1 MLKPLQAFLLPKRI
15 FIVNTPSQS
24 KKNGVKLQQIKEI
37 QISRDMTIYGQT
49 LGVLKREN
57 NE

>member
-1 MLKPLQAFLLPKRI
+1 MLKPLQAFLLPKRS
-15 FIVNTPSQS
+15 IVNTPSQS